1 MTEGREPL
9 WRGARGD
16 ALLAAGTGVFVV
28 LTTVLG
34 SGDPIGVR
42 PVPWTGWVLMIVA
55 CAALALRRRYPVTVG
70 VVTLAASM
78 VYYPAINPDGAL
90 LVTLIIALY
99 SLASEGRTVAAG
111 VIGGLAIVGSAFG
124 EYGTDASPLG
134 DAGMFLLVSW
144 LVAAVAVGAGVH
156 TSRRSREEALR
167 RRAIEE
173 RLRIARELHDVL
185 GHNISLINVQA
196 GAALHTLSRDDGD
209 SSAPHEA
216 AQALAAIKETSRE
229 ALRELRGTLGVLRQV
244 DEEAPTAPAP
254 GLGRLP
260 ELADRSRAAGLAVD
274 VETEGTP
281 VELAPAVDLAAFR
294 IVQEALTNVTR
305 HAGAGRVAVRIG
317 YGGDDVTVDV
327 IDDGRG
333 AGPRASRG
341 SGSGSGI
348 DGMRSRAEA
357 LGGRL
362 EAADRPEGGFR
373 VTARLP
379 YGGVA

>member
-1 MTEGREPL
+1 MTEGREP
-9 WRGARGD
+9 WTRGPRGD
-16 ALLAAGTGVFVV
+16 ALLAAATGVFVV

-34 SGDPIGVR
+34 TGDPIAVR

-55 CAALALRRRYPVTVG
+55 CAALAFRRRYPVTVG

-99 SLASEGRTVAAG
+99 SLASAGRTVAAG

-196 GAALHTLSRDDGD
+196 GAALHALSRGGGGGGET
-209 SSAPHEA
+209 PA
-216 AQALAAIKETSRE
+216 AKALAAIKETSRE

-244 DEEAPTAPAP
+244 DDEEAPTAPAP
-254 GLGRLP
+254 GLRRLP

-281 VELAPAVDLAAFR
+281 VALAPAVDLAAFR

-305 HAGAGRVAVRIG
+305 HAGAGRVAISVG
-317 YGGDDVTVDV
+317 YGRDDVTVDV
-327 IDDGRG
+327 SDDGRG
-333 AGPRASRG
+333 AGSRASG
-341 SGSGSGI
+341 GGSGI

-357 LGGRL
+357 LGGTL

-379 YGGVA
+379 YGGAA